1 MNPRWTLFVAHFM
14 IAARALDMNLKDS
27 GLTHNGQRKL
37 DFVADDETFTCI
49 QQQQPISATDDK
61 PTYVYEILSVE
72 GNQKREWIGT
82 IDLSKKNA
90 TIEFCD
96 QVSNP
101 VAIETLKKLV
111 EEHKPE
117 QVTEHET
124 EEVPAH

>member
-1 MNPRWTLFVAHFM
+1 MNPRWTLFVPHFM
-14 IAARALDMNLKDS
+14 IAARALDMNVKDS

-49 QQQQPISATDDK
+49 QQQSTPISDDK
-61 PTYVYEILSVE
+61 PAYTYEILSVE

-82 IDLSKKNA
+82 IDLTKKNA
-90 TIEFCD
+90 TLEFCD
-96 QVSNP
+96 QVKNP